1 MNEKATWIVIFGG
14 MIITYLLR
22 SSFLVF
28 FKKENIPFWL
38 VRALRFTPPVV
49 LSALIMQMLVKNGNV
64 IQINFGNPRIIAG
77 IVAIIVAWKFRNA
90 WLTLVIGMCVLWLFT
105 FI

>member
-1 MNEKATWIVIFGG
+1 
-14 MIITYLLR
+14 
-22 SSFLVF
+22 
-28 FKKENIPFWL
+28 
-38 VRALRFTPPVV
+38 
-49 LSALIMQMLVKNGNV
+49 MQMLVKNGNV